1 MSNTLNN
8 AGALNYEATG
18 DVNGTE
24 NNNTENNDT
33 NKGGGKKNPFD
44 WSILPG
50 LITAA
55 SNGFSSVYGS
65 VTGSGNTTT
74 YAPTG
79 GNQNTNNQNNNKQN
93 NQQPQQGGGFYP
105 YPNFQQPNFNLGGNT
120 GDNRNSA
127 QAPQKDNTMLI
138 VGGFLGLLLV
148 LGVVVILIKKK

>member
-33 NKGGGKKNPFD
+33 NKGGRKKNPFD
-44 WSILPG
+44 WSILPL
-50 LITAA
+50 LITAT
-55 SNGFSSVYGS
+55 SNGISSVYGS

-105 YPNFQQPNFNLGGNT
+105 YPNFQQPNFNLGNT